1 MGVQAQ
7 KGTREL
13 RIPSSTLSQ
22 ALVHRAAGCCPGA
35 GYVAESGLEL
45 LILFRGAGILPR
57 AGIIGVNQV

>member
-22 ALVHRAAGCCPGA
+22 ALLHRAAGCCPGA